1 MSGDPLAALR
11 PLHLP
16 EPVGWWPPAPG
27 WWLLALLVLALA
39 LLVVRAL
46 RQQRRRSRYRRAAL
60 AELAACAR
68 QAQTGGDALAFAAS
82 ASGILRRAALQR
94 YPRARVAAL
103 CGDAWLGF
111 LEQSGGITGFRDG
124 AGRVLGDAVYRGD
137 ADVDIAALEAL
148 CRRWLKAH
156 R

>member
-1 MSGDPLAALR
+1 MTGDPLAALR

-27 WWLLALLVLALA
+27 WWLLGLVVLALA
-39 LLVVRAL
+39 LLSVRAL
-46 RQQRRRSRYRRAAL
+46 LRRRRRSRYRRAAL
-60 AELAACAR
+60 SELAACAR
-68 QAQTGGDALAFAAS
+68 QARAGGDALVFAAS

-103 CGDAWLGF
+103 CGDAWLDF
-111 LEQSGGITGFRDG
+111 LEQTGGIAGFRDG

-137 ADVDIAALEAL
+137 AVIDAAALEAL

>member
-1 MSGDPLAALR
+1 MSSDPLAALR

-27 WWLLALLVLALA
+27 WWLLALVVLALA
-39 LLVVRAL
+39 LLAVRAL
-46 RQQRRRSRYRRAAL
+46 LQQRRGSRYRRAAL
-60 AELAACAR
+60 SELAACAR
-68 QAQTGGDALAFAAS
+68 RAQADGDALAFATS

-124 AGRVLGDAVYRGD
+124 AGQVLGDAVYRRD
-137 ADVDIAALEAL
+137 ADIDIAALEAL
-148 CRRWLKAH
+148 CRRWLEAH